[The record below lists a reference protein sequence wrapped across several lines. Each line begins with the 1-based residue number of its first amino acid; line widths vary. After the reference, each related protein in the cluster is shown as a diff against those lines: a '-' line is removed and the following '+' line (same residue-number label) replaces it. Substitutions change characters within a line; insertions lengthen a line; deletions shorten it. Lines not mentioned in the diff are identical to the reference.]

1 MTSKL
6 PWDAYQTSTGTAL
19 ADVIICECYNWNR
32 ICWTGNDWK
41 KQAEN
46 RENSEEFG
54 IDFARLILGRYM
66 QNTAFRK
73 FYCVSVEISDTI
85 FCGLSII
92 FGVFSLDIFG
102 VEVYNGLM

>member
-41 KQAEN
+41 KTSGKLCKILKNLE
-46 RENSEEFG
+46 
-54 IDFARLILGRYM
+54 LILQG
-66 QNTAFRK
+66 
-73 FYCVSVEISDTI
+73 
-85 FCGLSII
+85 
-92 FGVFSLDIFG
+92 
-102 VEVYNGLM
+102 